1 VIEHHLI
8 HDGWAQGV
16 FLRDFL
22 ELYEARKLS
31 RAPRLPELPVQ
42 YADYAVWQ
50 RENLRGTELQRL
62 LDFWTRE
69 VDGAPQILELPTD
82 RPHPDVLTFEG
93 RLETLIIDN
102 ELGAAMRTFSRANGV
117 TLFMTMAT
125 AFAALMHAYST
136 ADDMLIG
143 VGIANRQRAETENL
157 LGMLINTLL
166 LRVEVGPAVTFG
178 ELLDRVRERCLRMY
192 ANQDMPFEKLVEHL
206 KPKRSLG
213 RMPLNQ
219 VMFSFLDTPMP
230 ALEIDGLTFEVLP
243 SHNRTAKFDL
253 NIVVQPRAEQRTG
266 DATAQLNNEIAVL
279 TEYNADVFNLDRI
292 RAMHDD
298 FRAILA
304 AGIADPGRPLAEILP
319 ARPASGPAQPI
330 SAPPPPAE
338 VALPQFDEFGEEWET
353 EYEPPRTP
361 LEGRLVEIWEQYLP
375 VERIG
380 INDDFFDAG
389 GHSLL
394 ANQVISRV
402 QQEFGVDLP
411 LRRLFEAPTIAEL
424 GVLILE
430 AQATS
435 VGDDQLAGLLADL
448 EG

>member
-1 VIEHHLI
+1 
-8 HDGWAQGV
+8 
-16 FLRDFL
+16 
-22 ELYEARKLS
+22 
-31 RAPRLPELPVQ
+31 
-42 YADYAVWQ
+42 
-50 RENLRGTELQRL
+50 
-62 LDFWTRE
+62 
-69 VDGAPQILELPTD
+69 
-82 RPHPDVLTFEG
+82 
-93 RLETLIIDN
+93 
-102 ELGAAMRTFSRANGV
+102 
-117 TLFMTMAT
+117 
-125 AFAALMHAYST
+125 
-136 ADDMLIG
+136 
-143 VGIANRQRAETENL
+143 
-157 LGMLINTLL
+157 
-166 LRVEVGPAVTFG
+166 
-178 ELLDRVRERCLRMY
+178 
-192 ANQDMPFEKLVEHL
+192 
-206 KPKRSLG
+206 
-213 RMPLNQ
+213 
-219 VMFSFLDTPMP
+219 
-230 ALEIDGLTFEVLP
+230 VLP

-266 DATAQLNNEIAVL
+266 DATAQLNNEINVL
-279 TEYNADVFNLDRI
+279 TEYNADVFDLDRI

-304 AGIADPGRPLAEILP
+304 VGIAEPDRPLADFLP

-330 SAPPPPAE
+330 SAPPAPAE
-338 VALPQFDEFGEEWET
+338 VALPEFEDFGEEWET

-375 VERIG
+375 VDRVG

-435 VGDDQLAGLLADL
+435 VGDDQLAGLLAEL